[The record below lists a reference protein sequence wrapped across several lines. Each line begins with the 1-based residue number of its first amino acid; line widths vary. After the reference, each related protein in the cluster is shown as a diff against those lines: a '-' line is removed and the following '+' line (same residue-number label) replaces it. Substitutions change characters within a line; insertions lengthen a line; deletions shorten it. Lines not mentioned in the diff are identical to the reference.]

1 MYWSS
6 ATPLAMEIDD
16 RIALPLTIEL
26 ISDPKAEPQVRPCP
40 APAIQRRGLAWPAAV
55 AAPFNVPRLAV
66 TLPARLLHRRAQR
79 RVEHPERR
87 DRGRLIRRRGGA
99 ARQRQRRRR
108 LDRDLMRSV
117 DAGLIDAGVVGQRH
131 RPSVRGRVGR
141 PLRGLSRRPRR
152 PIPSGAPTRRTD
164 FSDVEPLAVIAAR

>member
-66 TLPARLLHRRAQR
+66 TLPP
-79 RVEHPERR
+79 VCC
-87 DRGRLIRRRGGA
+87 IGA
-99 ARQRQRRRR
+99 
-108 LDRDLMRSV
+108 
-117 DAGLIDAGVVGQRH
+117 
-131 RPSVRGRVGR
+131 PSVV
-141 PLRGLSRRPRR
+141 LS
-152 PIPSGAPTRRTD
+152 IPS
-164 FSDVEPLAVIAAR
+164 AVIAVD